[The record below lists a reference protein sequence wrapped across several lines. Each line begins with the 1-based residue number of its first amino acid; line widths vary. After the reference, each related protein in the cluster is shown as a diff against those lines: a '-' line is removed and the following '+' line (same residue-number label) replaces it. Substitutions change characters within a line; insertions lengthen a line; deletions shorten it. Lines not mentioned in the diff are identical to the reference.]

1 MRRRELLAGIGGAAV
16 VGGGGYVALS
26 PGDSGA
32 ITSGDG
38 RQIDPVEVETFE
50 TSNSPDQALSVPVGG
65 SVTVI
70 DLFATW
76 CQPCK
81 PALEALRTVHE
92 NSTDV
97 QFVSVTN
104 EALGGDLS
112 RADVLAWWEEFGG
125 PWAVGHD
132 PDGTLLARL
141 GTSAL
146 PFTAVA
152 DPDGRIVWADKGVPE
167 PERVTE
173 AITAARS

>member
-16 VGGGGYVALS
+16 VGVSGYLALS
-26 PGDSGA
+26 SEDGGPTGGDRRRLESV
-32 ITSGDG
+32 D
-38 RQIDPVEVETFE
+38 VETFE
-50 TSNSPDQALSVPVGG
+50 TTHTPGETVSVPVDG

-81 PALEALRTVHE
+81 PALEELQAVHE

-104 EALGGDLS
+104 EVLGGDLS
-112 RADVLAWWEEFGG
+112 RADVIAWWEEFGG
-125 PWAVGHD
+125 PWPVGHD

-146 PFTAVA
+146 PYTAVA
-152 DPDGRIVWADKGVPE
+152 DPDGRIVWAEKGVPDAQ
-167 PERVTE
+167 RVTE
-173 AITAARS
+173 AIATGRA

>member
-1 MRRRELLAGIGGAAV
+1 MGGAAV
-16 VGGGGYVALS
+16 VGGSAYLALS
-26 PGDSGA
+26 PSNSGA
-32 ITSGDG
+32 IESDG
-38 RQIDPVEVETFE
+38 RQIEPVDVETFE
-50 TSNSPDQALSVPVGG
+50 TSNSPDGELTVPVEG

-81 PALEALRTVHE
+81 PALEALRTVQRDHP
-92 NSTDV
+92 DV
-97 QFVSVTN
+97 RFVSVTN
-104 EALGGDLS
+104 EVLSSDLS
-112 RADVLAWWEEFGG
+112 RADVLAWWDEFGG

-146 PFTAVA
+146 PFSAVA
-152 DPDGRIVWADKGVPE
+152 DPEGRIVWADKGVPD
-167 PERVTE
+167 PEQVSD